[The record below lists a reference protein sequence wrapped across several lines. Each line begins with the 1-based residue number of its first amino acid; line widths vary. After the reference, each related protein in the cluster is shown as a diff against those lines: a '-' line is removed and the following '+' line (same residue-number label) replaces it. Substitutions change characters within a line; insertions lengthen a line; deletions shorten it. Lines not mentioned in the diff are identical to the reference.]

1 MAISQNPLTG
11 KMSGTVGNFVTSS
24 LGSQNIVRTKAFM
37 TRDAKTEAQLKQ
49 RDGFK
54 MIAHLYSTLGG
65 IPDEGFNQR
74 PQNTS
79 AYAAFM
85 AKNLSEAIDK
95 SGENVVLDYSK
106 VQVSAGSL
114 ALPAVKEA
122 TLTAAG
128 IELKYLPNM
137 KMLNNFASDEI
148 VALLLL
154 KSGEVW
160 LERQPRGE
168 SPEATVTIEATD
180 VTLPDIKAL
189 YVFALRADGS
199 KASNSV
205 YVMPE

>member
-1 MAISQNPLTG
+1 MTG

-24 LGSQNIVRTKAFM
+24 LGSQNIVRAKAFT

-54 MIAHLYSTLGG
+54 MIANLYNTLGG
-65 IPDEGFNQR
+65 IAVEGFTQR
-74 PQNTS
+74 TQNTS

-95 SGENVVLDYSK
+95 SGETAMLDYTK
-106 VQVSAGSL
+106 VQVSDGSL
-114 ALPAVKEA
+114 QLPSVKEA
-122 TLTAAG
+122 TLTAEG
-128 IELKYLPNM
+128 IVLKYLPKI
-137 KMLNNFASDEI
+137 KMSNNLASDEM

-168 SPEATVTIEATD
+168 ASEATLTIE
-180 VTLPDIKAL
+180 VTGIALADIQAMYL
-189 YVFALRADGS
+189 FALRADGS
-199 KASNSV
+199 KASKSV
-205 YVMPE
+205 YVAIM

>member
-1 MAISQNPLTG
+1 MALSQNPMTG

-24 LGSQNIVRTKAFM
+24 LGSQNIVRAKAFM

-54 MIAHLYSTLGG
+54 MIADLYNTLGG
-65 IPDEGFNQR
+65 ISAEGFTQR
-74 PQNTS
+74 TQNTS

-85 AKNLSEAIDK
+85 AENLSVAIDK
-95 SGENVVLDYSK
+95 SGVTAVLDYTK
-106 VQVSAGSL
+106 VQVSSGSL
-114 ALPAVKEA
+114 QLTSVKEA
-122 TLTAAG
+122 SLTTAG
-128 IELKYLPNM
+128 IVLKYLPKN

-168 SPEATVTIEATD
+168 GLEATLTIEVTD
-180 VTLPDIKAL
+180 ITLADIQAV

-199 KASNSV
+199 KSSKSV
-205 YVMPE
+205 YVPIV